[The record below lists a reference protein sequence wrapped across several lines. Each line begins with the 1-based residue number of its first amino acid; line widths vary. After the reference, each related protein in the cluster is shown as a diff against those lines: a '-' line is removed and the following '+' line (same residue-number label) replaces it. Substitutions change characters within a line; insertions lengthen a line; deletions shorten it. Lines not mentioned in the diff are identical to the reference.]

1 MNGKQERIDD
11 RKSWDL
17 SNWGLNKEDIQQTQ
31 NVISQKHNAL
41 STDTIENQT
50 QNGSVTKNNNDK
62 DQDFS
67 KD

>member
-1 MNGKQERIDD
+1 MNGKKERLEET
-11 RKSWDL
+11 KSWDL

-31 NVISQKHNAL
+31 DMISKQHIAL

-50 QNGSVTKNNNDK
+50 QNDIVIKDNNDK

-67 KD
+67 RD

>member
-1 MNGKQERIDD
+1 MNGKQERTDD

-31 NVISQKHNAL
+31 DMISKQHIAL

-50 QNGSVTKNNNDK
+50 QNGSVEKKNNDK
-62 DQDFS
+62 NQDFS

>member
-1 MNGKQERIDD
+1 MNGKQERTDD

-17 SNWGLNKEDIQQTQ
+17 SNWGLNKEDIQHTQ
-31 NVISQKHNAL
+31 DEVSKQHIAL
-41 STDTIENQT
+41 SNDI
-50 QNGSVTKNNNDK
+50 VAKDNNDK

>member
-17 SNWGLNKEDIQQTQ
+17 SNWGLNKEYIQQTQ

-41 STDTIENQT
+41 STDTIENET
-50 QNGSVTKNNNDK
+50 QNDIVEIDSNDGR
-62 DQDFS
+62 
-67 KD
+67 